1 MKNMRE
7 MINLMEGV
15 MAVPGLNEKST
26 SEKQARTM
34 AAAAHNSEFAKKV
47 GISQDV
53 AKEFNKADTGTKQLS
68 NAMKEG
74 SESEMQTAGTVGRN
88 QDYAEF
94 DQSQGMAT
102 EESTQ
107 SSWVNGPR
115 APDDTTTWKQT
126 GMSAQSAIQRYG
138 KDNVRVKPRGLRNG
152 QDMVEV
158 LVPLYDMTPPGME
171 ESVPA
176 VDSCQQSNPATADIA
191 CAMESGVSDLIY
203 DQQYSRF
210 SDLMN
215 SYVEPQEAFDVLS
228 REMAEQGIEGEEH
241 DAIMQRLES
250 DFFPDNSAFD
260 MMNSS
265 DDMSADAEAP
275 ASDFPIDEARSSD
288 INPDEIKAL
297 TGMQVDAA
305 KARAQEIIAAS
316 TTGDNKKSY
325 LANQINRART
335 TMDVVGLL
343 YNMILAGEGNAVQ
356 GSRYGRKFGNA
367 MEEAFDLQ
375 NGYDDINDA
384 SGNDYFPNGADSPVV
399 TKVGPSGARQGD
411 NPEQKKMQVAEV
423 HKELVYGYR
432 NYLKEAAVV
441 KKKT

>member
-1 MKNMRE
+1 
-7 MINLMEGV
+7 
-15 MAVPGLNEKST
+15 
-26 SEKQARTM
+26 
-34 AAAAHNSEFAKKV
+34 
-47 GISQDV
+47 
-53 AKEFNKADTGTKQLS
+53 
-68 NAMKEG
+68 
-74 SESEMQTAGTVGRN
+74 
-88 QDYAEF
+88 
-94 DQSQGMAT
+94 
-102 EESTQ
+102 
-107 SSWVNGPR
+107 
-115 APDDTTTWKQT
+115 
-126 GMSAQSAIQRYG
+126 
-138 KDNVRVKPRGLRNG
+138 
-152 QDMVEV
+152 
-158 LVPLYDMTPPGME
+158 MTPPGME

>member
-34 AAAAHNSEFAKKV
+34 AAAAHNPEFAKKV
-47 GISQDV
+47 GIDQSV

-74 SESEMQTAGTVGRN
+74 TESDMQTAGTVGRN
-88 QDYAEF
+88 QDYAQF

-102 EESTQ
+102 
-107 SSWVNGPR
+107 
-115 APDDTTTWKQT
+115 
-126 GMSAQSAIQRYG
+126 
-138 KDNVRVKPRGLRNG
+138 
-152 QDMVEV
+152 
-158 LVPLYDMTPPGME
+158 

-176 VDSCQQSNPATADIA
+176 VDSCQQTNPANADVA

-250 DFFPDNSAFD
+250 DFFPDDSAFD
-260 MMNSS
+260 MINGPDDFS
-265 DDMSADAEAP
+265 DDAEAL
-275 ASDFPIDEARSSD
+275 ASAGHGSDEDYGGA
-288 INPDEIKAL
+288 
-297 TGMQVDAA
+297 
-305 KARAQEIIAAS
+305 
-316 TTGDNKKSY
+316 GD
-325 LANQINRART
+325 
-335 TMDVVGLL
+335 M
-343 YNMILAGEGNAVQ
+343 E
-356 GSRYGRKFGNA
+356 F
-367 MEEAFDLQ
+367 EEAFDLK

-399 TKVGPSGARQGD
+399 SKVGPSGARQGD

-432 NYLKEAAVV
+432 NYLKETAVA
-441 KKKT
+441 KKKS

>member
-1 MKNMRE
+1 
-7 MINLMEGV
+7 
-15 MAVPGLNEKST
+15 
-26 SEKQARTM
+26 
-34 AAAAHNSEFAKKV
+34 
-47 GISQDV
+47 
-53 AKEFNKADTGTKQLS
+53 
-68 NAMKEG
+68 
-74 SESEMQTAGTVGRN
+74 
-88 QDYAEF
+88 
-94 DQSQGMAT
+94 
-102 EESTQ
+102 
-107 SSWVNGPR
+107 
-115 APDDTTTWKQT
+115 
-126 GMSAQSAIQRYG
+126 
-138 KDNVRVKPRGLRNG
+138 
-152 QDMVEV
+152 
-158 LVPLYDMTPPGME
+158 
-171 ESVPA
+171 
-176 VDSCQQSNPATADIA
+176 
-191 CAMESGVSDLIY
+191 
-203 DQQYSRF
+203 
-210 SDLMN
+210 
-215 SYVEPQEAFDVLS
+215 
-228 REMAEQGIEGEEH
+228 MAEQGIEGEEH